1 MLGYS
6 HADRVTDPAL
16 LKPER
21 IQQVI
26 CEGKDIFGMLPEAYR
41 ARSVSPYRPVMLLTY
56 TSCSSGKI
64 LSRSWIQMREYLVL
78 CSDYTFV

>member
-1 MLGYS
+1 MYVRDGGVEYVGAGYS

-16 LKPER
+16 LQPER

-41 ARSVSPYRPVMLLTY
+41 VRLNHSFF
-56 TSCSSGKI
+56 
-64 LSRSWIQMREYLVL
+64 
-78 CSDYTFV
+78 D